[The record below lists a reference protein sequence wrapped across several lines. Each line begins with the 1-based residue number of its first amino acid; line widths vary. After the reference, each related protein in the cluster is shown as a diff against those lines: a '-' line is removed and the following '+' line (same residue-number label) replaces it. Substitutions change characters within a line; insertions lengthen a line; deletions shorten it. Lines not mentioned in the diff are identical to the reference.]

1 MAEIV
6 LTQAEADALLAMD
19 KYKVGDTAH
28 DYPAIGGYLSVELVS
43 QDKRERFL
51 LDIQR
56 GRIDLSKVTYH
67 NRAHRTIILA
77 RLDIAGPPH
86 RNPDGQEVGC
96 PHLHLYREGFAD
108 KWATPIDASVFR
120 NTGDLWQT
128 LEQFM
133 DFCHV
138 VDRPNIQRGLFV

>member
-6 LTQAEADALLAMD
+6 LTQVEADALLALD
-19 KYKVGDTAH
+19 KSKVDDSAH
-28 DYPAIGGYLSVELVS
+28 DYPAVGGYLSLELHS

-56 GRIDLSKVTYH
+56 GRIDLSKVTYQ

-86 RNPDGQEVGC
+86 RNPDGQEVDC

-108 KWATPIDASVFR
+108 KWAAPIDATVFTDTA
-120 NTGDLWQT
+120 NLWQT

-133 DFCHV
+133 DFCNV